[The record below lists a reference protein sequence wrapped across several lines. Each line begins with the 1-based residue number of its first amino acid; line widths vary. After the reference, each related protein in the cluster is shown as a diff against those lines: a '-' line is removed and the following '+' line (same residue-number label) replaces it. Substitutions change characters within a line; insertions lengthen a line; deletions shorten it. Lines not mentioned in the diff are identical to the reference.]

1 MGFKFSL
8 ASVLRLRESI
18 EQREELALQKAQYEV
33 ENVRTRIQE
42 LTAELALADKQ
53 REQSLS
59 ESTEAYRLQDM
70 QAGIQLAKEAKQRL
84 METLEALKVARD
96 RQMAVYHAARRNREM
111 LSDLRVE
118 QRNAWEQEQTRAQQK
133 WLDDLFATRFQRG
146 R

>member
-33 ENVRTRIQE
+33 ERVRTRIEE
-42 LTAELALADKQ
+42 LTNELALADKQ
-53 REQSLS
+53 REQALS

-70 QAGIQLAKEAKQRL
+70 QTSIQLAQEAKRTL
-84 METLEALKVARD
+84 MEMHEALKGARD
-96 RQMAVYHAARRNREM
+96 RQMAVYHVARRNREM

-118 QRNAWEQEQTRAQQK
+118 QRDTWEQEQARTQQK
-133 WLDDLFATRFQRG
+133 WLDDLFAARFQRG
-146 R
+146 